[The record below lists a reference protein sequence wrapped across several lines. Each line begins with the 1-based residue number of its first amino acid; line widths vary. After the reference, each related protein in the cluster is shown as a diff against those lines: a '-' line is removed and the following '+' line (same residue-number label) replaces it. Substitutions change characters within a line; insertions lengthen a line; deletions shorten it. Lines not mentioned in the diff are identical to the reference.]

1 VGLMDNPQLPFTE
14 LCVFVHATVDD
25 GLTADATTAAAA
37 LPAVGGQARRVGRP
51 DANKAFAAPRGGGG
65 RAAAAGGASAAS
77 VAAAARSPPNY
88 HLVMQFAL
96 QLLHMALKR
105 KAGANGLAAEG
116 VMLAPL
122 VALLSRGLES
132 RRVPVVT
139 AALKSLCLLI
149 PLREANVAQEADAL
163 CTRVFSMMSGVK
175 TSSPL
180 VQDGFKLVA
189 ALIRACPS
197 YQMPD
202 DNLKYLLETAFVD
215 LEDQNNRSTTFSL
228 LKAITSRKV
237 LLPQVYDLM
246 VVVAKH
252 MVRSQ
257 QPTVRQLCAQVFL
270 GFLLDYPLGHKRLSQ
285 HLDFVVRNLAYEHA
299 SGREAVLSLLTA
311 VVAKFPQP
319 VLEEHADG
327 FFLPLVTRLV
337 NETDARCR
345 AACGR
350 LLCDL
355 LTQVRVP

>member
-1 VGLMDNPQLPFTE
+1 
-14 LCVFVHATVDD
+14 
-25 GLTADATTAAAA
+25 
-37 LPAVGGQARRVGRP
+37 
-51 DANKAFAAPRGGGG
+51 
-65 RAAAAGGASAAS
+65 
-77 VAAAARSPPNY
+77 
-88 HLVMQFAL
+88 MQFAL

-116 VMLAPL
+116 PMLAPL

-139 AALKSLCLLI
+139 YALKSLCLLV
-149 PLREANVAQEADAL
+149 PLREANVADEAEAL
-163 CTRVFSMMSGVK
+163 CTRVFAMMSGVK

-197 YQMPD
+197 YEMPD
-202 DNLKYLLETAFVD
+202 DNLNYLLETAFVD

-228 LKAITSRKV
+228 LKAITSRKI

-257 QPTVRQLCAQVFL
+257 QATVRQLCAQVFL
-270 GFLLDYPLGHKRLSQ
+270 GFLLDYPLGEKRLRQ

-299 SGREAVLSLLTA
+299 SGREAVLILVAA
-311 VVAKFPQP
+311 VVAKFPPP
-319 VLEEHADG
+319 VLEEHADS
-327 FFLPLVTRLV
+327 FFLSLVTRLV

-345 AACGR
+345 ALCGKVV
-350 LLCDL
+350 CEL
-355 LTQVRVP
+355 LTQVRASAGVRYSGWLDGCPRGVLLGLNIQYPQ